1 MHGQSLY
8 PFSDQ
13 YGAKTIPFGAVHTYM
28 TYKKDYTPGGGGI
41 IKSQMQA
48 VATLR
53 WTTEHRQLGNKLMLP
68 NLLSEKPDAY
78 IHFPR

>member
-1 MHGQSLY
+1 MNY
-8 PFSDQ
+8 
-13 YGAKTIPFGAVHTYM
+13 I
-28 TYKKDYTPGGGGI
+28 KDYTPGGGGI

-53 WTTEHRQLGNKLMLP
+53 WTTEHRQLGNKLRLP
-68 NLLSEKPDAY
+68 NLLSENPVAD